1 MLRNKEVRYF
11 TLFYVLLS
19 GIFAGIG
26 FWLGP
31 VCGVLL
37 LIFALVCGVA
47 FYGLTAYRYRKLAD
61 LSEEID
67 RVLHKEEHLF
77 QNREE
82 EGELSI
88 LESEIVKMTVRI
100 REQNRKLQ
108 QERQFLADS
117 LADIAHQLRTPLTS
131 ANLMLSLM
139 EKQREPEE
147 LQKMLHE
154 TEQLFVQMEWLIN
167 ALLKMS
173 RMDAGISVL
182 QEDVVSV
189 QELIRQSLQPFLITM
204 DLHEI
209 GVTQRVPADAVLQID
224 REWMSEAIQNI
235 LKNCI
240 QSIGNKGEI
249 VIACEDTLLYTEI
262 SIHDSGAGFA
272 REDLPHVFERF
283 YRGKGDAASGYG
295 IGLAL
300 SKMICS
306 RSGAQLTAQNH
317 PEGGAWFRIRFPK

>member
-283 YRGKGDAASGYG
+283 YRGKGDAASG
-295 IGLAL
+295 
-300 SKMICS
+300 
-306 RSGAQLTAQNH
+306 TASDWH
-317 PEGGAWFRIRFPK
+317 